1 VTSMAPFG
9 LVQEVLGEEMPV
21 MVNGSKMSSTRI
33 LAELVHPSAE
43 VTVTE
48 YVPPGIVVGSS
59 IRLPLDQRYV

>member
-1 VTSMAPFG
+1 MISMSPFG

-21 MVNGSKMSSTRI
+21 MISGIKMSSTII

-48 YVPPGIVVGSS
+48 
-59 IRLPLDQRYV
+59 